1 MLKATRSVFFSSTLG
16 LVRPKTRDK
25 WLKVSHD
32 TGRALIH
39 DVSCTVLTATLHLIE
54 NMGTQLVSWEPS

>member
-1 MLKATRSVFFSSTLG
+1 MVCAGNRRGNHAAALNTTKSVFSSNVG

-32 TGRALIH
+32 TGSALIH
-39 DVSCTVLTATLHLIE
+39 DGIV
-54 NMGTQLVSWEPS
+54 Q